1 MMEESINAEIR
12 IYAIARSRPSQ
23 IKINSLP
30 TDKNPPMMNVS
41 KTI

>member
-12 IYAIARSRPSQ
+12 YMLSLGQIPSQ